1 MQKISVIGAGSWGTT
16 LAFLLGEKGF
26 DVKLWARREEL
37 ANDIESKKEN
47 RQYLPGI
54 KIPSNVIAEYS
65 LKNVIEGSE
74 MIVSAVPSE
83 FLRKMMND
91 TKPYFK
97 NQIIVSN
104 FIYIRQKGPYGNG
117 TPVLNAR
124 AAIGDEP
131 FAILWGDEFIASNPP
146 RLKQMIDVWE
156 QTGVPNISAVRVPE
170 SSVAKYGIAD
180 VSPVSDSVHKINRIV
195 EKPRVGEA
203 PGNLAAHGAYIM
215 TPRLFEILEKT
226 PVGQGGELWLTDAIS
241 VLAKEQ
247 DVHAVE
253 IKNARYY
260 DTGNKLEY
268 LKTVVEYGLMH
279 PEIKNEFAAF
289 IKYINN
295 R

>member
-1 MQKISVIGAGSWGTT
+1 MAKQKVRKAIIPAAGYGTR
-16 LAFLLGEKGF
+16 FLPATKAMPKEMLPIVDKPIIQI
-26 DVKLWARREEL
+26 VVEE
-37 ANDIESKKEN
+37 AIASGITDI
-47 RQYLPGI
+47 
-54 KIPSNVIAEYS
+54 
-65 LKNVIEGSE
+65 
-74 MIVSAVPSE
+74 
-83 FLRKMMND
+83 
-91 TKPYFK
+91 
-97 NQIIVSN
+97 IIVTGWNKRSIEDHFDYPFALSRYLQETGKTKQAEEVSRISSLAN

-170 SSVAKYGIAD
+170 SSVQKYGIAD
-180 VSPVSDSVHKINRIV
+180 VSPVQNGVYKINRIV
-195 EKPRVGEA
+195 EKPKVGEA